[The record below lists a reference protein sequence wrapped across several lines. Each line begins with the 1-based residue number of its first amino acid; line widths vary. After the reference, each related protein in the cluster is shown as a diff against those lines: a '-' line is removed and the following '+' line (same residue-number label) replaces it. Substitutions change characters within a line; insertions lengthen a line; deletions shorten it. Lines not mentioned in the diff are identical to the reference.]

1 MSKRQLHMLEYIVF
15 IIGMFA
21 TKYSISNANAYQ
33 YIRKF
38 KGLDFLLRH
47 YDVEHT
53 LSVDDAIDDIIIVC
67 KRNGGS
73 LA

>member
-1 MSKRQLHMLEYIVF
+1 MLEYIVF
-15 IIGMFA
+15 VIGIFA
-21 TKYSISNANAYQ
+21 TKYSMSNANAYQ

-47 YDVEHT
+47 YDIEHT
-53 LSVDDAIDDIIIVC
+53 LSIDDAIDDIIIVC
-67 KRNGGS
+67 KRNGGT